1 MEFRLIKLPH
11 EYFYGKTHMT
21 NPIILVIGTSRS
33 GISIID
39 QCLRL
44 LGLKLLENQAKTGAS
59 TINQLLLQDL
69 DHSPTMAGALP
80 QGWMDSDGA
89 VRAKERIR
97 DMLASR
103 RDTSAPLFLADAL
116 LCRVLRLWMEV
127 FQGQDIE
134 PRFIHIVRHPYE
146 VAHSLQE
153 NVGVDLLKEHL
164 LWLAYNRDALAGCV
178 NHQHILI
185 TFDQLLA
192 DPVTTLK
199 NVGLSLGLTFP
210 RDMRVAYHDLL
221 DFVQPSLKH
230 YYAGSARES
239 GNAGFAPFTRYYDS
253 MRLAQ
258 AGTAT
263 KSTTHDMVSVGKEDN
278 VSDDGEILDIMFRA
292 LGEYE
297 HREHDLRTREAQL
310 PNASRTEPPLFATL
324 SIPTSVGEYRKKRF
338 HLLPDQWQK
347 ISLDIPVPDLLDTT
361 PLRFSPLNTTGVATI
376 SSVKLINRVTGK
388 ALWSAQAFEDDN
400 LVSVEGT
407 ALRVP
412 AKDNLALLI
421 TGKEPVITLK
431 VPAQIPDCPAQA
443 EIWFKVSQN
452 QGLHHES
459 LRAFLSLESWKAL
472 LGATPQDSDSDNL
485 LHLATAFE
493 DAGCLA
499 EADAVLRKGVG
510 DQPGTVALRMAFAE
524 ISMKREDWPEAVRRW
539 QDVAALQGE
548 NTPAQVYQ
556 RLDEAY
562 QKQKSFSKGSPEEEA
577 HAGDGDKH
585 EMLTLIHRNLE
596 PEMYLEIGVQSGK
609 SLALA
614 KCEAIGVD
622 PMPQVSVTLSE
633 RAQVVAMTSDEFFHG
648 HAVSL
653 VKNPPDLVFID
664 GMHLFEYTLRDF
676 MHVEQL
682 AAPWT
687 LVVIDD
693 IFPAHPVQAERRRRT
708 RTWTGDVWKIYEI
721 LSRYRPDLFLLP
733 VNTSPTGLLLIA
745 GFQPANQVLWD
756 NYDSIARKYSADMKP
771 PEAILKRDGVLSSK
785 HDAIPRILAALKTGR
800 EKLLES
806 VTVISHLKKEL
817 TDACNGSR
825 PRSPFL

>member
-1 MEFRLIKLPH
+1 M
-11 EYFYGKTHMT
+11 
-21 NPIILVIGTSRS
+21 
-33 GISIID
+33 SIFD

-44 LGLKLLENQAKTGAS
+44 LGLKSLENQAKTGAS
-59 TINQLLLQDL
+59 TINQLLFQDL

-97 DMLASR
+97 DLLASR

-116 LCRVLRLWMEV
+116 LCRVLPLWMEV
-127 FQGQDIE
+127 FQEEDME
-134 PRFIHIVRHPYE
+134 LRFIHIVRHPYE
-146 VAHSLQE
+146 VALSLQE
-153 NVGVDLLKEHL
+153 NEGIDLLKGHL
-164 LWLAYNRDALAGCV
+164 IWMAYNRDALAGCA
-178 NHQHILI
+178 NYQHILI

-199 NVGLSLGLTFP
+199 KAELSLGLTFAW
-210 RDMRVAYHDLL
+210 DMRVAYHALL

-230 YYAGSARES
+230 HYAGSATEPINIS
-239 GNAGFAPFTRYYDS
+239 FAPFTRYYDS

-263 KSTTHDMVSVGKEDN
+263 KSSSRDMVSVGKEDN

-324 SIPTSVGEYRKKRF
+324 SIPTSVGEYREKRF

-347 ISLDIPVPDLLDTT
+347 ITLDIPRPDLLNAT
-361 PLRFSPLNTTGVATI
+361 PLRFSPLNTTGAAII
-376 SSVKLINRVTGK
+376 SAVKLVNRATDEVI
-388 ALWSAQAFEDDN
+388 WSAQAFEDDN
-400 LVSVEGT
+400 VMAVEGT
-407 ALRVP
+407 ALRIP

-421 TGKEPVITLK
+421 TGKEPVVVLTG
-431 VPAQIPDCPAQA
+431 PAQMPDFPAQV
-443 EIWFKVSQN
+443 EIWLKISQN
-452 QGLHHES
+452 QGWHHEA
-459 LRAFLSLESWKAL
+459 LQAFLSPESWKTL
-472 LGATPQDSDSDNL
+472 LGTTPQDSGSDNL
-485 LHLATAFE
+485 LRLATVFE
-493 DAGCLA
+493 GAGCLA
-499 EADAVLRKGVG
+499 EADAVLRKGVE
-510 DQPGTVALRMAFAE
+510 DQPGAVALRMAFAE
-524 ISMKREDWPEAVRRW
+524 LSMKREDWPEAVRRW

-562 QKQKSFSKGSPEEEA
+562 QKQKAFPQGSPEEEVRI
-577 HAGDGDKH
+577 GDGDKH
-585 EMLTLIHRNLE
+585 EMLSLIHRILA
-596 PEMYLEIGVQSGK
+596 PKMYLEIGVQSGK

-622 PMPQVSVTLSE
+622 PMPQVSVVLSE
-633 RAQVVAMTSDEFFHG
+633 QAKVEAMTSDDFFHG
-648 HAVSL
+648 PAVSL

-676 MHVEQL
+676 MHVERL

-693 IFPAHPVQAERRRRT
+693 IFPAHPAQAERRRKT
-708 RTWTGDVWKIYEI
+708 SAWTGDVWKVYEI
-721 LSRYRPDLFLLP
+721 LSRYRPDLVLLP

-745 GFQPANQVLWD
+745 GLQPTNQVLWH
-756 NYDSIARKYSADMKP
+756 NYDSIVSKYSTDMLP
-771 PEAILKRDGVLSSK
+771 PESILNRDAVLSSK
-785 HDAIPRILAALKTGR
+785 HKAIPRVLAALKMGR
-800 EKLLES
+800 EERLKSEA
-806 VTVISHLKKEL
+806 VISHLEKEL
-817 TDACNGSR
+817 TDTTDACNDSR